1 MSRHYFVTG
10 VTGAV
15 GSALLPL
22 LLEDKSNKLW
32 LLMRADSNEHLQ
44 QRFHELIVFWGMDRE
59 QYEDDLRRITPI
71 QGNTDDE
78 NFALET
84 DLYSEIASQI
94 THIIHCAG
102 VVRMNLP
109 LQVARKHALGA
120 TKNIVKLAQACQ
132 SSGQLQKIEFISTVG
147 VGGRLPGVLPEIWI
161 TQPRTFHNS
170 YEQAKAEAEDYLHK
184 QIEKHDLPVTVHRP
198 SMVVGD
204 SKTGKIIH
212 FQIFYH
218 ICEFIAGRRTFGLL
232 PKFGNVCLD
241 TVPVDYV
248 AGVIKWSSERSDCIG
263 KIFHLCSGANT
274 AIKLTELQTVVRK
287 VMQIHELKLPILF
300 SLPTAFF
307 NLLIKVVSP
316 FLNKKMQRVVKSFP
330 FFLDYIEDDQGFS
343 NEATKRF
350 LGERSALAMPAHD
363 DYLKIVLKNYLNK
376 KNNK

>member
-22 LLEDKSNKLW
+22 LLEQKSNKIW
-32 LLMRADSNEHLQ
+32 LLMRADSTEHLQ
-44 QRFHELIVFWGMDRE
+44 QRLHELIVFWDMD
-59 QYEDDLRRITPI
+59 YERYQDDLRRITPI
-71 QGNTDDE
+71 LGNTDE
-78 NFALET
+78 ESFALET
-84 DLYSEIASQI
+84 ELYSEIVGQT

-109 LQVARKHALGA
+109 LQVAQKHALGA
-120 TKNIVKLAQACQ
+120 TKNIVNLAKACQ

-147 VGGRLPGVLPEIWI
+147 VGGRLPGVLPEFWI

-170 YEQAKAEAEDYLHK
+170 YEQAKAEAEDYLHE
-184 QIEKHDLPVTVHRP
+184 QIEKHNLPVTVHRP

-218 ICEFIAGRRTFGLL
+218 ICEFLAGRRTFGLL
-232 PKFGNVCLD
+232 PKFGNVRLD

-248 AGVIKWSSERSDCIG
+248 AGIIKWSSERPDCNG
-263 KIFHLCSGANT
+263 QIFHLCSGANT
-274 AIKLTELQTVVRK
+274 AIKLTELQNVVCK
-287 VMQIHELKLPILF
+287 VMQTHGLKLPIIF
-300 SLPTAFF
+300 SLSSALF
-307 NLLIKVVSP
+307 NLVIKVVSP
-316 FLNKKMQRVVKSFP
+316 FLNKKKQRVVKSFP

-350 LGERSALAMPAHD
+350 LSERSALEMPAHD

-376 KNNK
+376 KTQ